1 VPIFSYGWP
10 LWRPPTAKHWSRLE
24 SVVCLPLRCC
34 VGLPISAEKL
44 ALFVEFGIVRPQLWH
59 GCCAITFA
67 HRVDTQ
73 LTNINAQHPAHRVF
87 LAQKASRLQRKCPK
101 HRIPLAKAVQTV
113 EWQLGVNHD
122 SSNVTVAVLRK
133 LALAKQIR
141 QIRAPKETHKPSRYA
156 TEYTFGPAP
165 TSYIMLDSRDNAI
178 LRARMRLNRHHLR
191 QRQHKLGLADSPWC
205 PSCPHREENI
215 QHVLFDCPRLQ
226 LARMQLTQ
234 ELALFGESPDLSVI
248 TGDLARVRPA
258 HVAGVLAATATFLS
272 RINQT
277 VSI

>member
-1 VPIFSYGWP
+1 M
-10 LWRPPTAKHWSRLE
+10 
-24 SVVCLPLRCC
+24 
-34 VGLPISAEKL
+34 
-44 ALFVEFGIVRPQLWH
+44 
-59 GCCAITFA
+59 
-67 HRVDTQ
+67 
-73 LTNINAQHPAHRVF
+73 
-87 LAQKASRLQRKCPK
+87 
-101 HRIPLAKAVQTV
+101 QTV

-191 QRQHKLGLADSPWC
+191 QRQHKLGLADSP
-205 PSCPHREENI
+205 
-215 QHVLFDCPRLQ
+215 VLFDCPRLQ